1 MLIVSMG
8 FGVVLPYLGAIQKKA
23 RHFPATCATTCLRG
37 LSSCNTVNCH
47 EGSLQLS
54 LADLCR
60 RLPQIIAL
68 GVTYFVAVSALDI
81 ISNVGT
87 IDDLT
92 SAARIILV
100 LPVAALDAIFILWVF
115 TSLSR
120 TLNQL
125 QARRATAKLDL
136 YRSAPPRSYLRPRD

>member
-1 MLIVSMG
+1 M
-8 FGVVLPYLGAIQKKA
+8 
-23 RHFPATCATTCLRG
+23 
-37 LSSCNTVNCH
+37 
-47 EGSLQLS
+47 
-54 LADLCR
+54 
-60 RLPQIIAL
+60 
-68 GVTYFVAVSALDI
+68 TYFVAVSALDI

-136 YRSAPPRSYLRPRD
+136 YRSAPPPVPCFHLRARD